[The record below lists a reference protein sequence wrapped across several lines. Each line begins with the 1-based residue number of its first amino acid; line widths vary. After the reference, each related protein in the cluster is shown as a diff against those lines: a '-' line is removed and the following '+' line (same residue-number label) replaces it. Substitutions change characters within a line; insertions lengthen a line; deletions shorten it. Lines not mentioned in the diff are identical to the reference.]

1 MSANV
6 STPKEGSER
15 KTFTNWSVF
24 EKANLIPVRI
34 KCDGYLGQHPADMS
48 CHSNILN
55 TVESVQHHMKVEH
68 GGGWFHVRMKVADGK
83 QAKGADIWRN
93 LQAAGVEIT
102 HLYCPHCRSEVQMTP
117 RQILYHLNA
126 HPGANRVNAH
136 PATLCMSLSY
146 NSPETQEFSEE
157 SFD

>member
-1 MSANV
+1 MSV

-34 KCDGYLGQHPADMS
+34 KCDGYLGHHPADMS

-55 TVESVQHHMKVEH
+55 TAESVQHHMKQEH

-83 QAKGADIWRN
+83 EAKGRGYLA
-93 LQAAGVEIT
+93 QFAG
-102 HLYCPHCRSEVQMTP
+102 CRGRDHAFLLPPLPV
-117 RQILYHLNA
+117 
-126 HPGANRVNAH
+126 
-136 PATLCMSLSY
+136 
-146 NSPETQEFSEE
+146 
-157 SFD
+157 